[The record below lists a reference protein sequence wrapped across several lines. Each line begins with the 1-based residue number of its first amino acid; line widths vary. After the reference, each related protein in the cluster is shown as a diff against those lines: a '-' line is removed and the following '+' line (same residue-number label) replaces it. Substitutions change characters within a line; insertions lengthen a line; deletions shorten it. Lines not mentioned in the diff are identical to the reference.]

1 MEDSYLD
8 FYIFRGGSI
17 FPREMR
23 IPSHRLR
30 ELEGVATVFRSA
42 PRGTLVSAMNG
53 KEAPGQPLSASHQP
67 RVLGLRVIVLLLHL
81 LAILLYL
88 FHSRDVGPGGF
99 WQSWSTQVSVLI
111 GLSAALYALGVPLG
125 ALSSRVMILT
135 LQTMVYLISLHG
147 EAAFPLPLFAWG
159 TALVLEAQLFFPWTP
174 GVVVSILL
182 AILSVALPRAESVW
196 NIGVTDREMVEFLG
210 AVAYYGLLIY
220 LSALYN
226 RFRLLEGESR
236 RSMEQL
242 RESLVRLTS
251 ANVDFQDY
259 AVSAEKKGI
268 EEERHRITREIH
280 DTMGYT
286 LTSIMM
292 MTKAAEELIDNDSEM
307 LRDLLQE
314 ARGQCQEAMTET
326 RRTLHAFWEL
336 KTPRPTF
343 RNQVW
348 KIVRT
353 FEFTSGIQVR
363 LEFRNLPEI
372 YSEEIE
378 RVLYRTLQEGLTNA
392 FRHGRATEVTVLFW
406 YDGRDISIL
415 IQDNGVG
422 SAKFE
427 EDIGIRGMKERF
439 EPLGGVVKAGPGP
452 GGGFE
457 VRGWLPVKST
467 EATIG

>member
-1 MEDSYLD
+1 
-8 FYIFRGGSI
+8 
-17 FPREMR
+17 
-23 IPSHRLR
+23 
-30 ELEGVATVFRSA
+30 
-42 PRGTLVSAMNG
+42 MNG
-53 KEAPGQPLSASHQP
+53 KQTAEPVFSTP
-67 RVLGLRVIVLLLHL
+67 RGPRIFGLHVIVALLHIV
-81 LAILLYL
+81 AILLYL

-99 WQSWSTQVSVLI
+99 WQSWSTQVSLLI
-111 GLSAALYALGVPLG
+111 GLSAVLYPLG
-125 ALSSRVMILT
+125 LVFPAPSSRAALLV
-135 LQTMVYLISLHG
+135 LQTIVYLISLYG

-159 TALVLEAQLFFPWTP
+159 TALILESQLFFPRTP

-182 AILSVALPRAESVW
+182 ALFSIALPRAESVW
-196 NIGVTDREMVEFLG
+196 NVGVTDREMVEFIG
-210 AVAYYGLLIY
+210 AVAYYGLVIY

-226 RFRLLEGESR
+226 RFRLLDSESR
-236 RSMEQL
+236 RSVEQL

-259 AVSAEKKGI
+259 AVSAEKKGV

-292 MTKAAEELIDNDSEM
+292 MTKAAEELIGNDPEM
-307 LRDLLQE
+307 LRNLLQE

-372 YSEEIE
+372 YSEDIE
-378 RVLYRTLQEGLTNA
+378 RILYRTLQEGLTNA

-422 SAKFE
+422 SSKFE
-427 EDIGIRGMKERF
+427 EDIGLRGMKERF
-439 EPLGGVVKAGPGP
+439 EPLGGMVKAGAGP

-457 VRGWLPVKST
+457 VRGWIPV
-467 EATIG
+467 ERVGARAE

>member
-1 MEDSYLD
+1 M
-8 FYIFRGGSI
+8 
-17 FPREMR
+17 
-23 IPSHRLR
+23 H
-30 ELEGVATVFRSA
+30 
-42 PRGTLVSAMNG
+42 
-53 KEAPGQPLSASHQP
+53 
-67 RVLGLRVIVLLLHL
+67 VIVVLLHL
-81 LAILLYL
+81 VGILLYL
-88 FHSRDVGPGGF
+88 FHSRDVGPEGF
-99 WQSWSTQVSVLI
+99 WKTWSTQVSVLI
-111 GLSAALYALGVPLG
+111 AFSALFYPVGLLFRAS
-125 ALSSRVMILT
+125 SSRVTILV
-135 LQTMVYLISLHG
+135 LQTMVYLISLYG

-159 TALVLEAQLFFPWTP
+159 TALVLESQLFFPRTP
-174 GVVVSILL
+174 GVVVSVLVALL
-182 AILSVALPRAESVW
+182 SIALPRAESVW

-210 AVAYYGLLIY
+210 AGAYYALLIY

-226 RFRLLEGESR
+226 RYRLLEGQNR
-236 RSMEQL
+236 KSMEQL

-259 AVSAEKKGI
+259 AVSAEKRGI

-292 MTKAAEELIDNDSEM
+292 MTKAAEELIDNDSQM
-307 LRDLLQE
+307 LRNLLQE

-353 FEFTSGIQVR
+353 FEFTSGIEVR

-439 EPLGGVVKAGPGP
+439 EPLGGVVEAGPGP

-457 VRGWLPVKST
+457 VRGWLPVERV
-467 EATIG
+467 EARAE

>member
-1 MEDSYLD
+1 MSVEQTSERAFLSL
-8 FYIFRGGSI
+8 RGARVFGL
-17 FPREMR
+17 
-23 IPSHRLR
+23 HVV
-30 ELEGVATVFRSA
+30 VA
-42 PRGTLVSAMNG
+42 
-53 KEAPGQPLSASHQP
+53 
-67 RVLGLRVIVLLLHL
+67 LLQVA
-81 LAILLYL
+81 AILLYL
-88 FHSRDVGPGGF
+88 FHSRDAGPEGF
-99 WQSWSTQVSVLI
+99 WQSWSTQVSFLI
-111 GLSAALYALGVPLG
+111 ALSVALYPLGVLFPTF
-125 ALSSRVMILT
+125 SSRVTVLIVQT
-135 LQTMVYLISLHG
+135 LVYLISLYG
-147 EAAFPLPLFAWG
+147 EASFPLPLFAWG
-159 TALVLEAQLFFPWTP
+159 TALVLEAQLFFPRTP

-182 AILSVALPRAESVW
+182 ALISVALPRAESVW
-196 NIGVTDREMVEFLG
+196 NVSVTDREMVEFIG
-210 AVAYYGLLIY
+210 AVAYYGLVIY
-220 LSALYN
+220 LSTLYN
-226 RFRLLEGESR
+226 RFRLLEGQSR
-236 RSMEQL
+236 RSVEQL
-242 RESLVRLTS
+242 TESLVRLTT

-259 AVSAEKKGI
+259 AVSAEKKGV

-292 MTKAAEELIDNDSEM
+292 MTKAAEELIDNDSDM
-307 LRDLLQE
+307 LRNLLQE
-314 ARGQCQEAMTET
+314 ARGQCQDAMNET

-422 SAKFE
+422 SSKFE

-467 EATIG
+467 EATIQ